1 MSLQIRK
8 ATLKDLRKIVAMYGH
23 IGDSPYDPF
32 SSVRRLRRLNLDS
45 LLVADWLGSFAGFVY
60 YFIHKRPYFESDA
73 GDYASI
79 DELHVKRRF
88 WNRGI
93 GSSLLRTAIEE
104 ISGKG
109 ISTVYVDTDEDNY
122 RALHVYRKIGFKD
135 LRKSVKLKLAL
146 KKSQIILD

>member
-32 SSVRRLRRLNLDS
+32 ASVRRLKRLNLDT
-45 LLVADWLGSFAGFVY
+45 LLVAEWQGDFAGFLY
-60 YFIHKRPYFESDA
+60 YFIHRHPYFEPEVQ
-73 GDYASI
+73 DYASI
-79 DELHVKRRF
+79 DELHVRRRF

-93 GSSLLRTAIEE
+93 GSTLLRAAIEDV
-104 ISGKG
+104 SQTG

-122 RALHVYRKIGFKD
+122 RALHVYRGIGFKA
-135 LRKSVKLKLAL
+135 LRKSVKLKLVL
-146 KKSQIILD
+146 KKA

>member
-8 ATLKDLRKIVAMYGH
+8 ATLKDLHKIVAMYGH
-23 IGDSPYDPF
+23 VGDSPHDPF
-32 SSVRRLRRLNLDS
+32 ASVRRLRRLNLDS
-45 LLVADWLGSFAGFVY
+45 LLIAESQGDFAGFLY
-60 YFIHKRPYFESDA
+60 YFIYKHPYFEP
-73 GDYASI
+73 GVQDYASI

-93 GSSLLRTAIEE
+93 GSTLLHTALEE
-104 ISGKG
+104 ISEKG

-135 LRKSVKLKLAL
+135 MRRSVKLKLVL
-146 KKSQIILD
+146 K